1 MHPSNQPST
10 PSADE
15 EIATPRTDQAQ
26 REYRHSEESRP
37 VKASFARQLERENA
51 ALVQEREAL
60 DDKVSDLADERDKYA
75 TTILS
80 LRATLAERDREIT
93 GLNEAWNNALTLS
106 QTLGTEL
113 ETLRAQLVE
122 RDERLKEAEKV
133 SSEWQSVLFE
143 ERRGILALQAHVEK
157 LREGL
162 EETAT
167 IFDDLDTVQWD
178 ENGCP
183 VTYQGTQDKI
193 IKLLSS
199 QLDLTLIEE
208 VREGIQSLVERFRTW
223 DAGGQTSY
231 GYVYGGHIHVAGNL
245 RDEWYR
251 DADQLLTRLN
261 PRK

>member
-1 MHPSNQPST
+1 MDDYDLELDARH
-10 PSADE
+10 E
-15 EIATPRTDQAQ
+15 E
-26 REYRHSEESRP
+26 
-37 VKASFARQLERENA
+37 K
-51 ALVQEREAL
+51 EAL
-60 DDKVSDLADERDKYA
+60 RKEV
-75 TTILS
+75 TS
-80 LRATLAERDREIT
+80 LRAETQLALEQSRSAKQMMGSLAGDCESTLAEREAYINTLKAMIVDQDR
-93 GLNEAWNNALTLS
+93 TLA
-106 QTLGTEL
+106 
-113 ETLRAQLVE
+113 ETQE
-122 RDERLKEAEKV
+122 KLKEAEKRV
-133 SSEWQSVLFE
+133 EQLTEINNGLHGVFTHN
-143 ERRGILALQAHVEK
+143 LALQAHVEK

-183 VTYQGTQDKI
+183 VTYHGTQEKI

-199 QLDLTLIEE
+199 QPELPLIEE